1 MRLFALVCMTK
12 GTYLPRCKG
21 DIVTK
26 LKFLFIV
33 VIVLFGFMVRVRRA
47 QVLHSTCLT
56 FLWLQNVGAVVAF
69 ILDLHEH
76 KNTLA
81 LLQQPEMGFVEHDDG
96 TWTWTCVQKEM
107 RNPVEAPSGSAFR
120 LATVFGLPF
129 VRLRAA
135 VPEAMFAGSVGR
147 ALGRR
152 AGLSVTGLAENAEFD
167 IKAMKELAQAL
178 SCFAPRSAQ
187 IPEFDV
193 ESNATAH
200 KRHKTPP
207 LPGPSSGQRG
217 RCKSSDKA
225 KRSHDTV
232 PSRTPPGQ
240 VTSPSA
246 SSASP
251 VPPKAMRSQS
261 SRQASRREH
270 PPVPEAAP
278 LEELLVGTAL
288 VFAFLSNTKAL
299 PVAELAKRTAAASAL
314 LAGVRVPGIDRGFDE
329 LLGLFKVMLSPG
341 NLSSRGDWLEK
352 SRMWRLILLQRADG
366 GFDINESLA
375 FALQAHEGAV
385 PPRPKHA
392 SKLRQLIAAFLEDDA
407 FDDVID
413 EAMSDDESDK
423 ASELAVDEE
432 EQLRQKLG
440 GTPVHD
446 CPLSFSSRAVRQR
459 LPKALSSIN
468 KEREARNT
476 AIAAEKERFRLEQQ
490 RLVAEA
496 LLQEQARAR
505 DAHLARAVA
514 QSVEQQQYALL
525 HAPLREMFEG
535 TNRSLERF
543 AGELIGSPVRTA
555 REVTPPLHTPPPAGR
570 RAVAA
575 PSSAPT
581 AAASLRR
588 LRPLLPADRVWAT
601 VLALE
606 VLKEFDSSWLLDDD
620 APEPWRTVVDGA
632 AEYLRAQ
639 AKQDKQLYKLVKSGA
654 LTAAADKAR
663 KDWNRIQA
671 ANVAAVRDNDVI
683 NKFTALTHLQRASAR
698 VVRSVMTD
706 HSTFATFLDTEGY
719 IMRWQRLMILV
730 TLVLST
736 LLTSIW
742 FYYSRGANCCLE
754 IRTILNCDLVG
765 ECMGFNGDCGDIQSQ
780 FSGVQGP
787 YVYGTPP
794 EEHMFIDDY
803 ICTAFPD
810 DAYVT
815 DQMLVG
821 LISVAVALPVDLFLA
836 RAFEIANEG
845 DAPQSWLEAPASK
858 WKWVVGKNGHNH
870 WRLNDPKVP
879 ISDLVLWLIRYGE
892 EPIYTIIFRLIG
904 WLRSKLR
911 AAMCGPEPE
920 ENEDDTDGAGTSAS
934 AEARAEAWTKRI
946 YSMLGLLGV
955 YMCWTIFSWFI
966 FTYGMLIYKTLGD
979 KAQQEFA
986 KTWGIGYGACHR
998 RASRVVA
1005 CSPFLTRFHLAF
1017 FRYGQRNRMARGV
1030 QNRCKDRADPGHPGP
1045 APPEQERHMVRRA
1058 RGLRVHAGCAVQW
1071 RRQVMVAADAHAR
1084 APPSSPHRG
1093 LSHVRLHQARR
1104 RHCH

>member
-1 MRLFALVCMTK
+1 MARASAAHALRL
-12 GTYLPRCKG
+12 
-21 DIVTK
+21 
-26 LKFLFIV
+26 
-33 VIVLFGFMVRVRRA
+33 
-47 QVLHSTCLT
+47 TCLT
-56 FLWLQNVGAVVAF
+56 CCWYLQNLGAIVAF
-69 ILDLHEH
+69 ILDMNEH

-81 LLQQPEMGFVEHDDG
+81 LLQQPEMGFVEHDNG
-96 TWTWTCVQKEM
+96 AWTWTCVQHAM
-107 RNPVEAPSGSAFR
+107 HRPVQAPSGSAFK
-120 LATVFGLPF
+120 LASVFGLPF

-135 VPEAMFAGSVGR
+135 LPEVMFAGSVGR

-152 AGLSVTGLAENAEFD
+152 AGLSVAGLVENAEHD
-167 IKAMKELAQAL
+167 IMAMTQLAQAM

-200 KRHKTPP
+200 KRH
-207 LPGPSSGQRG
+207 RG
-217 RCKSSDKA
+217 RSKSSDKA
-225 KRSHDTV
+225 KRSHAPVT
-232 PSRTPPGQ
+232 SRTPTGQ
-240 VTSPSA
+240 VASPGA
-246 SSASP
+246 SSASL

-261 SRQASRREH
+261 SRQVSWRER

-352 SRMWRLILLQRADG
+352 SRLWRLILLQRADG

-392 SKLRQLIAAFLEDDA
+392 SKLRQLITAFLEDDD

-413 EAMSDDESDK
+413 EAMSDDASDK

-440 GTPVHD
+440 GAPVHD

-476 AIAAEKERFRLEQQ
+476 AIAAEKERLRLEQQ
-490 RLVAEA
+490 RLAAEA
-496 LLQEQARAR
+496 LLQEQACAR
-505 DAHLARAVA
+505 NAHLAVAVA

-525 HAPLREMFEG
+525 HAPLRAMFEG
-535 TNRSLERF
+535 TSRSLERF

-555 REVTPPLHTPPPAGR
+555 SEVASTPLHASPPGGR

-581 AAASLRR
+581 AAVSLRR
-588 LRPLLPADRVWAT
+588 VRPLLPADRVWAT

-639 AKQDKQLYKLVKSGA
+639 AKQDKQLYKLVKSGE

-663 KDWNRIQA
+663 NDWNRIQA
-671 ANVAAVRDNDVI
+671 ANIAAVRDNDVI
-683 NKFTALTHLQRASAR
+683 NKFTLMTHMQRASAR
-698 VVRSVMTD
+698 VMRSVMTD
-706 HSTFATFLDTEGY
+706 HGTFATFLDTEGY

-754 IRTILNCDLVG
+754 IRTILNCDPVG
-765 ECMGFNGDCGDIQSQ
+765 ECMGFNGNCGDIHAQ

-787 YVYGTPP
+787 YVYGNPP
-794 EEHMFIDDY
+794 EEHMFLDDY

-810 DAYVT
+810 DAYIT

-845 DAPQSWLEAPASK
+845 DAPESWLEAPAGK

-870 WRLNDPKVP
+870 WRLNDPTRP
-879 ISDLVLWLIRYGE
+879 IPDLVLWLIRYSQ
-892 EPIYTIIFRLIG
+892 EPIYAIVFRLLG
-904 WLRSKLR
+904 SLRRKLR
-911 AAMCGPEPE
+911 AVLCGPEPE
-920 ENEDDTDGAGTSAS
+920 EYEEDTDGAGTSAS

-955 YMCWTIFSWFI
+955 YTCWTMFSWFI
-966 FTYGMLIYKTLGD
+966 FTYGMLIYTTLGD
-979 KAQQEFA
+979 SAQQQFA
-986 KTWGIGYGACHR
+986 K
-998 RASRVVA
+998 
-1005 CSPFLTRFHLAF
+1005 
-1017 FRYGQRNRMARGV
+1017 
-1030 QNRCKDRADPGHPGP
+1030 
-1045 APPEQERHMVRRA
+1045 VR
-1058 RGLRVHAGCAVQW
+1058 
-1071 RRQVMVAADAHAR
+1071 
-1084 APPSSPHRG
+1084 S
-1093 LSHVRLHQARR
+1093 
-1104 RHCH
+1104 